1 MNLIIV
7 TKSRRTFNIR
17 LGPVL
22 LSLTMLISV
31 LVAVSFF
38 WLGDRYGSV
47 QTANNVSESYARA
60 GDLWSQELFEQ
71 QKMIE
76 FARDDAQ
83 KHLDS
88 MAVRLSTLQGHIMRL
103 NALGSRL
110 AYMAELD
117 EIDFSLD
124 ENPGMGGP
132 ISASIQ
138 QSLSVPDFLDA
149 MDRLSREI
157 EDRNDKL
164 IAIESMLIDRNLQ
177 SETAPTG
184 RPIQDG
190 WVSSLFGWRA
200 DPITGRKE
208 MHDGMDFAAKF
219 GTEITSVGAGIVTWS
234 GRRAGYGNMVEID
247 HGNGYM
253 TRYAHNRKNLV
264 AVGEKVEKG
273 SIIAIMG
280 STGRSTGSH
289 VHFEVL
295 KDGKFVNP
303 KQFIAVNQ

>member
-1 MNLIIV
+1 MNLIII

-17 LGPVL
+17 LGPAL
-22 LSLTMLISV
+22 LGLGIFVSV
-31 LVAVSFF
+31 LAAVSFF

-60 GDLWSQELFEQ
+60 GDLWSQELLEQ
-71 QKMIE
+71 RKMIE
-76 FARDDAQ
+76 LIRADAQ

-88 MAVRLSTLQGHIMRL
+88 MAARLSSLQGHVMRL

-110 AYMAELD
+110 ANMAELD

-132 ISASIQ
+132 KPASNQ
-138 QSLSVPDFLDA
+138 QSLTVPDFLDA

-164 IAIESMLIDRNLQ
+164 IAIESMLIDSNLQ

-184 RPIQDG
+184 RPIQGG
-190 WVSSLFGWRA
+190 WISSLFGWRA

-247 HGNGYM
+247 HGNGYI

-264 AVGEKVEKG
+264 SVGEKVEKG
-273 SIIAIMG
+273 TVIAVMG
-280 STGRSTGSH
+280 STGRSTGTH

-295 KDGKFVNP
+295 KDGQFVNP